1 MPRTL
6 GNSIYYDPKEVAII
20 LDKHY
25 ETALGRIKDGQIK
38 SEKINNGYLVKH
50 DDLVDYLNEHE
61 ALPGEDVI
69 QMRLH
74 KTPVRKVSA
83 KNQ

>member
-6 GNSIYYDPKEVAII
+6 GNTRYYEPKEVAII

-25 ETALGRIKDGQIK
+25 ETALGRIKEGQIK
-38 SEKINNGYLVKH
+38 SEKINGGYLVAH
-50 DDLVDYLNEHE
+50 SDLVDYLNDVE

-69 QMRLH
+69 EMRLH
-74 KTPVRKVSA
+74 QKPVKKVTTTD
-83 KNQ
+83 